1 MKELHILSV
10 SQLNTYVKAIIDE
23 NPVFANLYV
32 EGEISNFTD
41 HYKSGHL
48 YFTLKDEKSLIRA
61 VMFRSYA
68 SRLKFRPEN
77 GMRVIVRARL
87 SIYERDGQ
95 YQLYVEEMH
104 PSGLGDLHVAFE
116 QLKQKLSQEGLF
128 DEKRKKPL
136 PPYPE
141 KIAIIT
147 SETGAAVED
156 MKNVL
161 SRRYPV
167 ATLVMCNVLVQ
178 GKGAPPQIIE
188 ALERINRF
196 KAADVIILGRGGGS
210 IEELWAFNDE
220 GVARAIAASDIPV
233 ISAVGHETDFTI
245 ADFVADLRAPTPS
258 AAAELV
264 VPDVRALKMKLE
276 HMASLMSK
284 ALERKISNYGSKLKL
299 LQSSKPLSS
308 PTFYVDNKKIAIDS
322 LTDKMYNTFKEL
334 VAIKRARLSELAG
347 KLNVLSPLQILSRG
361 YAIAYHEGK
370 VLKSVKQVDLHSKI
384 FVKLTD
390 GEIES
395 EVRKISGGFEYEKTP
410 HI

>member
-1 MKELHILSV
+1 MKDLYILTV

-23 NPVFANLYV
+23 NPMFAGLYV

-48 YFTLKDEKSLIRA
+48 YLTLKDEKSLIKA
-61 VMFRSYA
+61 VMFKSYA
-68 SRLKFRPEN
+68 SRLKFKPEN
-77 GMRVIVRARL
+77 GMKVIVRARL
-87 SIYERDGQ
+87 SVYERDGL
-95 YQLYVEEMH
+95 YQLYIEEMH

-116 QLKQKLSQEGLF
+116 QLKKKLSREGLF
-128 DEKRKKPL
+128 DSERKKPL
-136 PPYPE
+136 PAYPE

-167 ATLVMCNVLVQ
+167 ATLVMSYVLVQ
-178 GKGAPPQIIE
+178 GKGAPLQIIE
-188 ALERINRF
+188 ALDKTN
-196 KAADVIILGRGGGS
+196 KTNAADVIILGRGGGS

-220 GVARAIAASDIPV
+220 GVARAIAASQIPV

-245 ADFVADLRAPTPS
+245 ADLVADLRAPTPS

-264 VPDVRALKMKLE
+264 APDIRAIKMKLE
-276 HMASLMSK
+276 HSCSVMLK
-284 ALERKISNYGSKLKL
+284 AIDKKISYERNRLQILKN
-299 LQSSKPLSS
+299 SKPLSS
-308 PTFYVDNKKIAIDS
+308 PALYIENKKIAIDS
-322 LTDKMYNTFKEL
+322 LTDKMYNTFKEFTS
-334 VAIKRARLSELAG
+334 VKRAMLSALAG

-361 YAIAYHEGK
+361 YAIAYHNNEI
-370 VLKSVKQVDLHSKI
+370 LKSITQVDYQSKI
-384 FVKLTD
+384 KVKLTD

-395 EVRKISGGFEYEKTP
+395 KVCKISGGTDHEK
-410 HI
+410 